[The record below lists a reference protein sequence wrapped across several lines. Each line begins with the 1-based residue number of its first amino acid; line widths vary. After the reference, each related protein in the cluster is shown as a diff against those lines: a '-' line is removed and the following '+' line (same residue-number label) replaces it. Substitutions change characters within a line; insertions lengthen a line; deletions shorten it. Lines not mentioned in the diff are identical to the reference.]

1 MPSIHWDGWCH
12 VCHAPLDVFFMCFNN
27 TELDILDSIDISCLD
42 NNDIRYKF
50 NDLKHNRVCLAC
62 LKNYREH
69 RSLRL
74 RDQEIGVRLIVK
86 HRSMSQNEIKDWFFS
101 LKKYFNP

>member
-12 VCHAPLDVFFMCFNN
+12 ICNAPMDIFFMYFNKN
-27 TELDILDSIDISCLD
+27 ELDLLDPIDTSCLD
-42 NNDIRYKF
+42 NNDMRYKF
-50 NDLKHNRVCLAC
+50 NGLKYNKVCLAC

-74 RDQEIGVRLIVK
+74 RDKEIGARRVVK
-86 HRSMSQNEIKDWFFS
+86 HRSMSQGELKDWFFS
-101 LKKYFNP
+101 LKKYFDE